1 MENFIK
7 EISKNELMMMTDTDK
22 LDFKTAK
29 CCHICKQDLTTKRVR
44 DHDHQTGKYR
54 GAAHPKCNLEYYSNR
69 CLPVVVH
76 NLRGY
81 DSHLIITEVHNLY
94 PEKTLFT
101 ITNSY
106 EKFMSF

>member
-1 MENFIK
+1 
-7 EISKNELMMMTDTDK
+7 MTDADK

-29 CCHICKQDLTTKRVR
+29 CCHICKLELTTKRVR

-54 GAAHPKCNLEYYSNR
+54 AAAHPKCNLGYYNDR

-81 DSHLIITEVHNLY
+81 DSHSIIQ
-94 PEKTLFT
+94 KA
-101 ITNSY
+101 Y
-106 EKFMSF
+106 EIRKN